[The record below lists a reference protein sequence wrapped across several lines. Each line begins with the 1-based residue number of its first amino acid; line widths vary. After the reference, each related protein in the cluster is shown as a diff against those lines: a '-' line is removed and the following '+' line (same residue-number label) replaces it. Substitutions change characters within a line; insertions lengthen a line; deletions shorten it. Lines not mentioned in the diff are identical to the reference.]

1 MPIHFIKADEK
12 EHYNINKLA
21 PKWPFILIIIGRS
34 GSGKTNTV
42 VNLLKYLFF
51 DTFYLYA
58 KDLEEPYYQLLQNVF
73 DDEKISIIESY
84 FSSDIEDIVD
94 VDELDRDKQ
103 NLIVVDNFVTEKD
116 QKKLIDLAIRGR
128 KMNASMIYI
137 TQDWYRVP
145 KSIRLQCN
153 YLSIFRSCDGN
164 DISLIF
170 REKGLDKKLRKY
182 YENNI
187 KNFDCLTIDFKTPE
201 MKYRKN
207 FTPINDWQSVPE
219 RDYGS
224 AGQSEVK
231 DDDI

>member
-1 MPIHFIKADEK
+1 MNISLPIHFIKAVEK

-58 KDLEEPYYQLLQNVF
+58 KDLEEPYYELLQNVF
-73 DDEKISIIESY
+73 DDEKIRPKEPHEQSEIQNTRNAHEGQKSIIESY

-94 VDELDRDKQ
+94 VDELDRYKQ
-103 NLIVVDNFVTEKD
+103 NLIVVDDFVTEKD

-153 YLSIFRSCDGN
+153 YLSIFPSCDGN

-187 KNFDCLTIDFKTPE
+187 KNFDC
-201 MKYRKN
+201 
-207 FTPINDWQSVPE
+207 
-219 RDYGS
+219 
-224 AGQSEVK
+224 
-231 DDDI
+231 

>member
-1 MPIHFIKADEK
+1 LPIYFIKADEK
-12 EHYNINKLA
+12 EHHNINKLA

-73 DDEKISIIESY
+73 DDEKIRPEEPIIESY

-94 VDELDRDKQ
+94 VDELDRYKE
-103 NLIVVDNFVTEKD
+103 NLIVVDDFVTEKD
-116 QKKLIDLAIRGR
+116 KQKLIDLAIRGR

-153 YLSIFRSCDGN
+153 YLSIFPSCDGN

-170 REKGLDKKLRKY
+170 REKGLHKKLRKY

-187 KNFDCLTIDFKTPE
+187 KNFECLTIDFKTPE

-207 FTPINDWQSVPE
+207 FTPINDWQV
-219 RDYGS
+219 
-224 AGQSEVK
+224 VK

>member
-1 MPIHFIKADEK
+1 VSVTKTETLLPLDPIVFTPTTFRHTKRLPIRISRPSHKKFHFKIR
-12 EHYNINKLA
+12 
-21 PKWPFILIIIGRS
+21 PKGPHEQSEIQHTPNAHEGQR
-34 GSGKTNTV
+34 
-42 VNLLKYLFF
+42 
-51 DTFYLYA
+51 
-58 KDLEEPYYQLLQNVF
+58 P
-73 DDEKISIIESY
+73 IIESY

-94 VDELDRDKQ
+94 VDELDRYKQ
-103 NLIVVDNFVTEKD
+103 NLIVVDNFVTEED

-153 YLSIFRSCDGN
+153 YLSIFPSCDGN
-164 DISLIF
+164 DISLVF

-207 FTPINDWQSVPE
+207 FTPIND
-219 RDYGS
+219 
-224 AGQSEVK
+224 
-231 DDDI
+231 I